1 MAFWSGAK
9 LRTEVAKQEIV
20 KPFDKN
26 KIDCSAYT
34 LTLGAEAFVSPSF
47 GDNLQE
53 NLKQSLAQPSIE
65 LVGGR
70 EIAKGGGEVVI
81 PPGQFAFLLTE
92 EIIQVPKEVM
102 GFISL
107 KSSAKF
113 QGLINVSGFHVD
125 PGFAGRLIYSVFN
138 AGPSALHF
146 SRGDD
151 LFLLWLTDLDGRAVK
166 PFYKEKPG
174 YVDIPSSLVS
184 QVSRETYSLQS
195 LSDQVDQL
203 SDQVKLFK
211 ALASGAAA
219 GLALMIAV
227 LTYIGLQPASPSESV
242 APVTEVPL
250 PAPES
255 QPSVPLLR
263 SPTEAGPLE
272 EPAPQSAGGSQSAN
286 EVE

>member
-20 KPFDKN
+20 KPFNKN

-47 GDNLQE
+47 GDNLRE
-53 NLKQSLAQPSIE
+53 NLKQSLDEPSIE
-65 LVGGR
+65 LIGER
-70 EIAKGGGEVVI
+70 EIATGGGEVVI

-92 EIIQVPKEVM
+92 EIIQIPKDVM

-151 LFLLWLTDLDGRAVK
+151 LFLLWLTDLEGRAVR

-227 LTYIGLQPASPSESV
+227 LTYSGLQPSTTGEAAVSAAETQLS
-242 APVTEVPL
+242 
-250 PAPES
+250 APETQS
-255 QPSVPLLR
+255 NVPQLPRL
-263 SPTEAGPLE
+263 TATVPLE
-272 EPAPQSAGGSQSAN
+272 EPSSQSGGAAQSAS

>member
-9 LRTEVAKQEIV
+9 LRTEVANQQIV
-20 KPFDKN
+20 KPFSKT

-47 GDNLQE
+47 GDNLRE
-53 NLKQSLAQPSIE
+53 NLKLALDEPAIE

-70 EIAKGGGEVVI
+70 EITKGGGEVVI

-92 EIIQVPKEVM
+92 EIIQMPKDVM

-146 SRGDD
+146 NRGDD
-151 LFLLWLTDLDGRAVK
+151 LFLLWLTDLDGRATK
-166 PFYKEKPG
+166 PFYKDKPG

-203 SDQVKLFK
+203 ADQVKLFK
-211 ALASGAAA
+211 AVASGAAA

-227 LTYIGLQPASPSESV
+227 LTYIGLQPASPSNVETATPEAALPSPNV
-242 APVTEVPL
+242 TPRVPQLPRPAETQLPEAPVN
-250 PAPES
+250 
-255 QPSVPLLR
+255 
-263 SPTEAGPLE
+263 
-272 EPAPQSAGGSQSAN
+272 QSEGNGQAARD
-286 EVE
+286 VE